1 MIFPG
6 NINVRDIYIDIAF
19 GKELPEKVA
28 KILIKAYKI
37 GDEMHLS
44 FVNDCLIKRKA
55 DFF

>member
-1 MIFPG
+1 MLG
-6 NINVRDIYIDIAF
+6 IYIDIAF

-44 FVNDCLIKRKA
+44 FVNNSYKKKS
-55 DFF
+55 